1 MKTLIEVKDICKK
14 IMVSQGYDID
24 LPISINNR
32 FKNTFGRVTI
42 NHLSNKVEKVEFAA
56 VLLDSNNDAEIM
68 DTIKHE
74 LAHVLAFLF
83 DGQNHGHDSTWKN
96 IFLSLGGSG
105 DVHFS
110 QKEFFGEDVDKAY
123 KYTAYCSKCGKFIQ
137 GFARA
142 GKVVKQPQLY
152 KTKCCRAIVK
162 IKQNW

>member
-1 MKTLIEVKDICKK
+1 MKTLVEVKNICKK

-42 NHLSNKVEKVEFAA
+42 SYLNNKVEKVEFAA
-56 VLLDSNNDAEIM
+56 FLLDSNNDAEIM

-83 DGQNHGHDSTWKN
+83 DGQQHGHDSTWKN

-105 DVHFS
+105 NVYFS
-110 QKEFFGEDVDKAY
+110 QKKFFGEDIDKAY
-123 KYTAYCSKCGKFIQ
+123 KYTVYCSKCGKFIQ

>member
-1 MKTLIEVKDICKK
+1 MKTLIEVKNICKK

-68 DTIKHE
+68 DTIK
-74 LAHVLAFLF
+74 
-83 DGQNHGHDSTWKN
+83 
-96 IFLSLGGSG
+96 
-105 DVHFS
+105 
-110 QKEFFGEDVDKAY
+110 KEFFGEDVDKAY

-142 GKVVKQPQLY
+142 GKVVKQPQFY
-152 KTKCCRAIVK
+152 TTKCCGAIVK

>member
-1 MKTLIEVKDICKK
+1 MKTLVEVKNICKK

-56 VLLDSNNDAEIM
+56 VLLDS
-68 DTIKHE
+68 
-74 LAHVLAFLF
+74 
-83 DGQNHGHDSTWKN
+83 TWKN

-110 QKEFFGEDVDKAY
+110 QKEFFGEDIDKAY

-142 GKVVKQPQLY
+142 GKVVKQPQFY
-152 KTKCCRAIVK
+152 TTKCCGAIVK